1 MSLKSRGVATDREEE
16 RGSRDVTGKVK
27 EWGWVG
33 WWRTLTQ
40 ERPENQSSRVFSPR
54 PRASPLCGPQHP
66 SLPPWPSWQMELLI
80 AFEIIGVT
88 LHTREFQAQL
98 QLST

>member
-1 MSLKSRGVATDREEE
+1 MG
-16 RGSRDVTGKVK
+16 GK
-27 EWGWVG
+27 
-33 WWRTLTQ
+33 
-40 ERPENQSSRVFSPR
+40 ENQPSTVFSPR
-54 PRASPLCGPQHP
+54 PRASPLRGLRHP

-80 AFEIIGVT
+80 AFEFTGVT

>member
-1 MSLKSRGVATDREEE
+1 MVTDREEG
-16 RGSRDVTGKVK
+16 RGSRDGTGKVK
-27 EWGWVG
+27 EWRWVG
-33 WWRTLTQ
+33 RWRTLTQ
-40 ERPENQSSRVFSPR
+40 DGGKKRPENQPSIVLSPR
-54 PRASPLCGPQHP
+54 PRASPLCGPKHP